1 MCYNTSMPSNHISQ
15 NLNQRNPITKEAHE
29 RQTFFQIYLPLI
41 VVALLMIAIVV
52 LTLVAE
58 DEQASKWAD
67 ISLIFLI
74 SVALVI
80 TLITIAAIIIVTY
93 YVTRSLETSPYFF
106 FKVQRVMYIVEVRS
120 KAIGNLVVEPVL
132 KVSSFFA
139 GARALR
145 RK

>member
-1 MCYNTSMPSNHISQ
+1 MPSDQISQ
-15 NLNQRNPITKEAHE
+15 NLQQRNPITKETHE

-41 VVALLMIAIVV
+41 VVALLVIAVVV

-58 DEQASKWAD
+58 NEQTSKWAD
-67 ISLIFLI
+67 ISLVFLI

-93 YVTRSLETSPYFF
+93 YLTRLLNASPYYLFE
-106 FKVQRVMYIVEVRS
+106 VQRVTYIIEVRS
-120 KAIGNLVVEPVL
+120 KAISNSIVEPIL